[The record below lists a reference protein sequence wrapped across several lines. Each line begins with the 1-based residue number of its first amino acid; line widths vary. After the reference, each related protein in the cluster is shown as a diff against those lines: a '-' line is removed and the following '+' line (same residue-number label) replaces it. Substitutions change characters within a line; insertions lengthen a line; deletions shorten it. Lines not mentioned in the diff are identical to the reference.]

1 MSRALRVTRSA
12 SRLPTWVWARL
23 LGVEQ
28 VVVEDVEFE
37 EATGALVVSVRLR
50 RRDRRQCGI
59 CRRRSPGYDAG
70 DGRRRWRALDLGA
83 TRTYLEADAPRV
95 HCRTHGV
102 VVAAVP
108 WARHGAGH
116 SRAFDDTVAWLATRT
131 SKSAVVALMRLAW
144 RTVGA
149 IITRV
154 VADAEASADRL
165 AGLTRIGIDEISHR
179 RGQRYITVVVNHES
193 GRLVWAA
200 EGRSEA
206 TLERFF
212 DALGPER
219 SAVIELVSADGAE
232 WIERVV
238 RRRCTGATLCTDPF
252 HVVAWAT
259 EALDAVRREVWNAAR
274 RSGETALAKDLKGAR
289 FALWKNPEDL
299 SERQAT
305 KLAWIAATNEP
316 LYRAYLLK
324 EELRLVF
331 ALRGAE
337 GRQLLDG
344 WLSWARRCQI
354 PAFVELARKVA
365 RNRPGI
371 EATLSHGLSNA
382 RVEAVNT
389 KIRLL
394 TRIAF
399 GFHSATAHRACH
411 AQPGRS
417 VPAAARA
424 VSTHG

>member
-1 MSRALRVTRSA
+1 MRGVR
-12 SRLPTWVWARL
+12 VWARL
-23 LGVEQ
+23 LGVEGAI
-28 VVVEDVEFE
+28 VEAVEFE
-37 EATGALVVSVRLR
+37 TGTGALVVQVRLR
-50 RRDRRQCGI
+50 KRDRSRCGI
-59 CRRRSPGYDAG
+59 CQRRFPGYDAG
-70 DGRRRWRALDLGA
+70 DGRRRWRALDLGTTKA
-83 TRTYLEADAPRV
+83 YLEAEAPRV
-95 HCRTHGV
+95 QCPAHGV

-116 SRAFDDTVAWLATRT
+116 TRSFDDTVAWLATRT
-131 SKSAVVALMRLAW
+131 SKSATVALVRCAW

-154 VADAEASADRL
+154 VADAEAGADRL
-165 AGLTRIGIDEISHR
+165 EGLRRIGIDEISHR
-179 RGQRYITVVVNHES
+179 RGQRYITVVVDHES

-212 DALGPER
+212 EALGEER
-219 SAVIELVSADGAE
+219 SAAIELVSADGAE

-238 RRRCTGATLCTDPF
+238 RRRCPGATLCLDPF
-252 HVVAWAT
+252 HVVSWAT

-274 RSGETALAKDLKGAR
+274 RHGETTLAQDLKGAR

-299 SERQAT
+299 TERQQT

-324 EELRLVF
+324 EELRMVF

-337 GRQLLDG
+337 GRRLLER
-344 WLSWARRCQI
+344 WLAWARRCQI
-354 PAFVELARKVA
+354 PAFVELARKIA
-365 RNRPGI
+365 KNRPGI
-371 EATLSHGLSNA
+371 GATLLHGLSNA
-382 RVEAVNT
+382 RVESVNT

-399 GFHSATAHRACH
+399 GFHSARALIALAMLSLGGLCPPL
-411 AQPGRS
+411 PGR
-417 VPAAARA
+417 
-424 VSTHG
+424 